1 MIIDPNFDFRSE
13 IKSGQDPDSHS
24 PTLRRFH
31 QFLWSKP
38 LPTDDDLRLR
48 IDKRRQ
54 YLAATVGAVD
64 MTLSSDAIA
73 HSFLTTKTLEK
84 IVAGVEA
91 QRRHEILCRL
101 RTIGGYI
108 VFPANRVD
116 GKMTIN
122 GARGCNN
129 RICDRFDLTLECVR
143 RYYCEEKSPLSEVLS
158 RYRFFFDLF
167 VNFRGYVDFFLL
179 RDLVENEAV
188 KFFMPFDDKFPARPF
203 PRDLAEYESYI
214 SNVMKFVTLRGKRM
228 REWCEGF
235 QTPTSSRV
243 SAE

>member
-24 PTLRRFH
+24 PSLRRFH
-31 QFLWSKP
+31 AFLWSKP
-38 LPTDDDLRLR
+38 LPTAADLKLR
-48 IDKRRQ
+48 IDKPKQ

-73 HSFLTTKTLEK
+73 HSFLTTKALEK

-91 QRRHEILCRL
+91 KRKQAILSRL
-101 RTIGGYI
+101 RTVGGYI

-129 RICDRFDLTLECVR
+129 RICDRFDLTLECIR
-143 RYYCEEKSPLSEVLS
+143 RHYYKEESPLAEVLS

-167 VNFRGYVDFFLL
+167 VNFRGYVEFFLL
-179 RDLVENEAV
+179 QDLVQEEAIQ
-188 KFFMPFDDKFPARPF
+188 FFLPFDGKFSARPF
-203 PRDLAEYESYI
+203 PRDLAEYECYV
-214 SNVMKFVTLRGKRM
+214 SNVMNFVTLRGRRM
-228 REWCEGF
+228 REWCEGG
-235 QTPTSSRV
+235 QTPDSSRV
-243 SAE
+243 RAE